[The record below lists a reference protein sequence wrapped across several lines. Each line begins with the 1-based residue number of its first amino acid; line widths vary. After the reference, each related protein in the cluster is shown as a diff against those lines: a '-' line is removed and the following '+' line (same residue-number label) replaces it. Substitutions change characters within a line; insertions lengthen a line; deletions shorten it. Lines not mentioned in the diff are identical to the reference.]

1 MVFDARLR
9 GFTLLE
15 ILIALL
21 ITSVGLLGIAG
32 LVLHSMR
39 ASFESGMQTTAA
51 LLAVDVHER
60 AWLASHLISTTSCN
74 GDDSWIDL
82 NQFSPDVDLSE
93 LGINATFPDADFDS
107 FPECELTISW
117 SPTAS
122 GVVGGMATFGGM
134 YTHTFTIPSVSDPA
148 EE

>member
-1 MVFDARLR
+1 MFRQMPMR

-32 LVLHSMR
+32 LVVHSMR
-39 ASFESGMQTTAA
+39 ASFESGIQTTAA

-60 AWLASHLISTTSCN
+60 AWLASHLASTTACN
-74 GDDSWIDL
+74 SDGSWIDL
-82 NQFSPDVDLSE
+82 AQFSPDVDLLE
-93 LGINATFPDADFDS
+93 LGINAAFPDAEDDS

-117 SPTAS
+117 NPTAS

-134 YTHTFTIPSVSDPA
+134 YTHTFTIPSVPIPSGQ
-148 EE
+148 